1 MFKIIN
7 KTLIN
12 LELKKKIKS
21 ANVELFPF
29 PYIDIKDGI
38 PKFLIEEIKN
48 FWPKDLFFSKLNGEG
63 YRTFTL
69 NNKSI
74 DKLDSDISN
83 FWKSL
88 WKNHLN
94 ETLKLISSKFLDFH
108 LFKHKNNIPYLGLGG
123 AMLMEVL
130 PRAIKF
136 PRKGYYWMGQHTH
149 FFHDPLWYATV
160 LIPISGNENNG
171 TSLYTTKS
179 YDNFRKPL
187 NYLNDCLD
195 VNIFGPLAAGH
206 NKKKINFN
214 NSNFKVSKSIEFL
227 PGKIFSFMD
236 GPMSIH
242 GVKSKKL
249 KTEDIKTRKVLRV
262 HLMINPLYKQYF
274 GFNQNDVVKK
284 MEDNEKYKKKVLT
297 KEISKLESYYDEK
310 KEYFKFRDI
319 TKYIKEIKLDPFEN

>member
-1 MFKIIN
+1 ML
-7 KTLIN
+7 LI
-12 LELKKKIKS
+12 K
-21 ANVELFPF
+21 
-29 PYIDIKDGI
+29 
-38 PKFLIEEIKN
+38 
-48 FWPKDLFFSKLNGEG
+48 
-63 YRTFTL
+63 
-69 NNKSI
+69 
-74 DKLDSDISN
+74 
-83 FWKSL
+83 
-88 WKNHLN
+88 
-94 ETLKLISSKFLDFH
+94 
-108 LFKHKNNIPYLGLGG
+108 KHKHLL
-123 AMLMEVL
+123 E
-130 PRAIKF
+130 
-136 PRKGYYWMGQHTH
+136 Q
-149 FFHDPLWYATV
+149 
-160 LIPISGNENNG
+160 ISEIRN
-171 TSLYTTKS
+171 
-179 YDNFRKPL
+179 
-187 NYLNDCLD
+187 
-195 VNIFGPLAAGH
+195 